1 MKTVLLLVA
10 MSVMGAAVRS
20 EASCLRTDSGK
31 IGCVYNPSSVLP
43 RTINKE
49 ATLWFAEEQGD
60 GYCLYRKEELSEQQS
75 QLGFEKRLRL
85 MIYTRVSYE
94 LAPISTVEQIESQ
107 GSRAIAKSVTA
118 SDVLSVLHE
127 EGVTDI
133 FHALHVSEALDYVL
147 SGNVAIKEQRTCS
160 TGLRPLFG
168 RHKVIGPICSMRED
182 NDPSSVLLGKI
193 VKGIIK
199 AAETSED
206 SASCAK
212 QSQI

>member
-1 MKTVLLLVA
+1 MKTVILLVA

-20 EASCLRTDSGK
+20 EGSCYRKDHRDSGK
-31 IGCVYNPSSVLP
+31 LGCLYNPLNPSVLP
-43 RTINKE
+43 RTTDKE
-49 ATLWFAEEQGD
+49 TTFWFAEEQGD
-60 GYCLYRKEELSEQQS
+60 GYCLYRKTELSKTK
-75 QLGFEKRLRL
+75 LTPRLRVYL
-85 MIYTRVSYE
+85 SRISYE

-118 SDVLSVLHE
+118 GDVLSVLHG

-133 FHALHVSEALDYVL
+133 FQALHVSEALDYVL
-147 SGNVAIKEQRTCS
+147 SGNVAIKQQRTCS
-160 TGLRPLFG
+160 TFKRPL
-168 RHKVIGPICSMRED
+168 IGGKSVGPVCSMMVD

-199 AAETSED
+199 AAEASED
-206 SASCAK
+206 SVSCAK